1 MRLIMVLG
9 IMWHRD
15 TLRRGFARVKMVL
28 PLASGGKLSYLAP
41 NSDTRGSM
49 ENVVLTIHLLLAL
62 ALVGVVLL
70 QRSEGGGLGL
80 GGGGGGGV
88 MSGRSAASAM
98 SKVTW
103 ILAVAFI
110 ITSFSLT
117 VIAARKSAGASVID
131 RLGTQSTEGA
141 ATAPALL
148 DADALL
154 PPDPEDTAPLVPSAD

>member
-1 MRLIMVLG
+1 
-9 IMWHRD
+9 
-15 TLRRGFARVKMVL
+15 
-28 PLASGGKLSYLAP
+28 
-41 NSDTRGSM
+41 M

-80 GGGGGGGV
+80 GGGGGGGGV
-88 MSGRSAASAM
+88 MSGRSAASAL

-110 ITSFSLT
+110 ITSLSLT
-117 VIAARKSAGASVID
+117 VIAARKSSGASVID
-131 RLGTQSTEGA
+131 RLGTQSTTGA
-141 ATAPALL
+141 ATTPTLP

>member
-1 MRLIMVLG
+1 
-9 IMWHRD
+9 
-15 TLRRGFARVKMVL
+15 
-28 PLASGGKLSYLAP
+28 
-41 NSDTRGSM
+41 M

-80 GGGGGGGV
+80 GGGGGGV
-88 MSGRSAASAM
+88 MSGRSAASALT
-98 SKVTW
+98 KVTW

-110 ITSFSLT
+110 ITSLSLT
-117 VIAARKSAGASVID
+117 VIAARKSAGNSVID
-131 RLGTQSTEGA
+131 RLGIQSTEGA
-141 ATAPALL
+141 ATAPALS